1 MIDCNHIINTDFTA
15 AKGFKA
21 MLVDF
26 QKRGQEV
33 HWLNPGPALS
43 SVLESVAGAAFSAI
57 TRIEDI
63 FPESREAVTNN
74 SEPLLESAVPTYQNQ
89 DAEVHP

>member
-26 QKRGQEV
+26 QKRGQDV
-33 HWLNPGPALS
+33 HWLKPGLALS
-43 SVLESVAGAAFSAI
+43 SVLESVAGAAFSSI
-57 TRIEDI
+57 NKVEDI
-63 FPESREAVTNN
+63 FPELSN
-74 SEPLLESAVPTYQNQ
+74 SEPLLDSSAVTTYQNQ
-89 DAEVHP
+89 DAEVQP